1 RSLAQEDSWKTISP
15 AGESFTTLMPTQAV
29 EVSRLIPLSDH
40 DSVRERVYYSLAP
53 GKRYMIVSFMK
64 TAPDRL
70 MALSSFDNFMLGIN
84 QSFKAPNKD
93 GLSRSLVF
101 DRDVAVKGA

>member
-1 RSLAQEDSWKTISP
+1 MVVRFMTLIFVVVFFGSLTRSLAQEDSWKTISP

-70 MALSSFDNFMLGIN
+70 MALES
-84 QSFKAPNKD
+84 
-93 GLSRSLVF
+93 
-101 DRDVAVKGA
+101 